1 MQTFGIVL
9 RTLLGVPLFLYLPG
23 YVLDRG
29 FLGAASSVSGIE
41 RHVSRIVM
49 SMLLT
54 GWLALLLA
62 EIGIFSA
69 ALLLGLTAAL
79 CLAGWLMRRRGTPAT
94 PSPAHSAPPLGIIA
108 DPRSASSA
116 RAMLPAALTAIRFDH
131 VLLAIVLIFGALV
144 ARPFE
149 VIRGGLDAG
158 VYANTGIAIARTGSI
173 VQHDPIVAEIGRR
186 SARGDET
193 AQHIER
199 NLLGVQRSDRYI
211 ATRYRAAGFFIN
223 DGELASGRVVPQFFH
238 LWPVWLGVF
247 VALLGPT
254 LGLVAT
260 GAAGALG
267 VVLLGLLGRRLGGPL
282 VGLLAA
288 GFLAL
293 LTPQVWFS
301 RMPTSEALAQALLL
315 AGLWAWTHFA
325 DATGRRER
333 IWWGVIVGAAFGQLT
348 LTRIDG
354 VFAAALTIGLLLYV
368 AYTRRWH
375 VGYTALALTLG
386 VALLHTLLHILLI
399 ARAYFFDT
407 AYARLQDF
415 AFTIY
420 LSLPFLSEGMSKQFR
435 FRGSSKY
442 MDLYRIWIELAAIA
456 LVLLAMVVLWR
467 WRRPLL
473 LAEALVLRWRHWLL
487 GAAVLALGLLSV
499 YAYLIRPEI
508 ITADALR
515 HPVRPDNWLRLQG
528 YIGAPI
534 EVPLDKYCE
543 PGKKCKTTEII
554 ALGNMARFGWYLS
567 PLGVL
572 LGVAGSLLLW
582 RRLNRRSWLFVLIA
596 TIYAL
601 FYIRSLYGTGDQTYI
616 YILRRYV
623 PLVYPAFV
631 LSIAYA
637 LVALLGRARNDRPAL
652 GWLRRAAFVLGAAS
666 LLLFFAVTGRT
677 VYAHVEYAGTLAQ
690 LETLS
695 SRFGSEDV
703 ILVRGGGAGDVD
715 VRDTSELV
723 AAPLTYIFG
732 RNALPVKGVEPAHY
746 AAAFSEQI
754 GRWRA
759 EDRQVYALLSAS
771 GGDLIF
777 PGYQLRPVDR
787 WTLEQREFQQLP
799 DQKPK
804 LSYTNQVPF
813 QLYEV
818 VPAGTVAATT
828 TLTYDDTAAQV
839 AGFYR
844 SEPGQMGQPRAAWT
858 NGLAVL
864 RLPGA
869 AEQRRLTIEVAG
881 GKRPQALGAAQL
893 CIDVVA
899 EPVPH
904 PEGGVARATAL
915 VRKNS
920 TTIPPLPWREL
931 SCATLSE
938 QASRV
943 EVTLPATEPT
953 GTSLIRLRSR
963 PWVPALHTD
972 SPDKRS
978 LGIRFISA
986 TITP

>member
-1 MQTFGIVL
+1 MQTLGTVL

-23 YVLDRG
+23 YALDRG
-29 FLGAASSVSGIE
+29 WLATASSVRGIE
-41 RHVSRIVM
+41 RHISRIVA
-49 SMLLT
+49 SALLT
-54 GWLALLLA
+54 GWIALVLAELGVFSFWLLLA
-62 EIGIFSA
+62 LIAGLCLLG
-69 ALLLGLTAAL
+69 ALL
-79 CLAGWLMRRRGTPAT
+79 RRSAFI
-94 PSPAHSAPPLGIIA
+94 AAPPLGIIA
-108 DPRSASSA
+108 DRPATTSG
-116 RAMLPAALTAIRFDH
+116 RATLTGMLAAIKFDH
-131 VLLAIVLIFGALV
+131 VLLAIALLFGVLV

-158 VYANTGIAIARTGSI
+158 VYANTGVAIARTGSI
-173 VQHDPIVAEIGRR
+173 VQYDPIVAEIGQL
-186 SARGDET
+186 SQAGDET

-199 NLLGVQRSDRYI
+199 NLLGVQSRDRYI

-238 LWPVWLGVF
+238 LWPVWLAIF
-247 VALLGPT
+247 VAMLGPT
-254 LGLVAT
+254 LGLAAT

-267 VVLLGLLGRRLGGPL
+267 VVLLGLIGRRLGGSL

-288 GFLAL
+288 SFLAL

-325 DATGRRER
+325 DADNRRER

-354 VFAAALTIGLLLYV
+354 VFATALTGALLVYA

-375 VGYTALALTLG
+375 AGYSALALTLG
-386 VALLHTLLHILLI
+386 ALLVHTLLHILLI

-420 LSLPFLSEGMSKQFR
+420 LSLPFLSAGVSDRFR

-442 MDLYRIWIELAAIA
+442 MDPYRIWIELVAIA
-456 LVLLAMVVLWR
+456 LLLLTLVALWR

-473 LAEALVLRWRHWLL
+473 LLEAVTRRWRRWLL
-487 GAAVLALGLLSV
+487 GAVVLTLALLAG

-508 ITADALR
+508 ITADALL
-515 HPVRPDNWLRLQG
+515 HPLRPDNWLRLQG

-534 EVPLDKYCE
+534 EVPLEKYCE

-572 LGVAGSLLLW
+572 LGVAGGLLLW
-582 RRLNRRSWLFVLIA
+582 RRLDRRSWLFVLIA
-596 TIYAL
+596 TIYSL

-631 LSIAYA
+631 LAMAYA
-637 LVALLGRARNDRPAL
+637 LAALKGRAEGARRTALDWLRLGAFAL
-652 GWLRRAAFVLGAAS
+652 GAPS

-677 VYAHVEYAGTLAQ
+677 VYAHVEYGGSLAQ
-690 LETLS
+690 IETLS
-695 SRFGSEDV
+695 DHFRQEDV
-703 ILVRGGGAGDVD
+703 ILVRGGGAGDVA

-723 AAPLTYIFG
+723 ATPLTYIFG
-732 RNALPVKGVEPAHY
+732 RNALPIKGVEPAHY
-746 AAAFSEQI
+746 AVAFGEQVT
-754 GRWRA
+754 RWRA
-759 EDRQVYALLSAS
+759 EGRRVYALLSAS
-771 GGDLIF
+771 GGDLLF

-787 WTLEQREFQQLP
+787 WTLMQHEFQQLAN
-799 DQKPK
+799 QKPK
-804 LSYTNQVPF
+804 LSYTNEVPF
-813 QLYEV
+813 QLYEI
-818 VPAGTVAATT
+818 VPAAAQDAPVA
-828 TLTYDDTAAQV
+828 LTYDDTAAQV

-844 SEPGQMGQPRAAWT
+844 SEPAPPGQTRAAWT

-864 RLPGA
+864 RLPSNA
-869 AEQRRLTIEVAG
+869 QSRILTLDVAG
-881 GKRPQALGAAQL
+881 GKRPAAIGSAQL
-893 CIDVVA
+893 CIDVAA
-899 EPVPH
+899 EPIPH
-904 PEGGVARATAL
+904 PEGGVARSTPI
-915 VRKNS
+915 VRSDK
-920 TTIPPLPWREL
+920 TTIPALPWREL
-931 SCATLSE
+931 QCIQLAE
-938 QASRV
+938 ASSSV
-943 EVTLPATEPT
+943 QVALPALEP
-953 GTSLIRLRSR
+953 SSAVLIRLRSQ
-963 PWVPALHTD
+963 PWTPSQVSD
-972 SPDKRS
+972 SPDQRI
-978 LGIRFISA
+978 LGIRFNSA
-986 TITP
+986 VVAP

>member
-9 RTLLGVPLFLYLPG
+9 QTLLGIPLFLYLPG
-23 YVLDRG
+23 YMLDRV
-29 FLGAASSVSGIE
+29 FLGAASAVSGIE
-41 RHVSRIVM
+41 RHVSRVVV
-49 SMLLT
+49 SVLLT

-62 EIGIFSA
+62 EVGIFSA
-69 ALLLGLTAAL
+69 SLLIGLIAAL
-79 CLAGWLMRRRGTPAT
+79 CLAGALLRRDGPTATPAGGRR
-94 PSPAHSAPPLGIIA
+94 SPPLGIIA
-108 DPRSASSA
+108 DRPGAAA
-116 RAMLPAALTAIRFDH
+116 RATRPAALAAICFDH
-131 VLLAIVLIFGALV
+131 VLLATVLIFGALV

-158 VYANTGIAIARTGSI
+158 VYANTGIAIARTGAI

-186 SARGDET
+186 SAAGDET

-223 DGELASGRVVPQFFH
+223 DGDLASGRVVPQFFH

-247 VALLGPT
+247 AALLGPT

-282 VGLLAA
+282 VGMLAA

-325 DATGRRER
+325 DAVSRRER

-354 VFAAALTIGLLLYV
+354 VFAAGLTIALLIYV

-375 VGYTALALTLG
+375 VGYSALALTLG
-386 VALLHTLLHILLI
+386 AALLHILLHILLI

-442 MDLYRIWIELAAIA
+442 MDPYRIWVELAAIA
-456 LVLLAMVVLWR
+456 LVLVAMVVLWR

-473 LAEALVLRWRHWLL
+473 LAETMVLRWRGWLL
-487 GAAVLALGLLSV
+487 SAAIIVLGLLTV

-515 HPVRPDNWLRLQG
+515 NPLQPDNWLRLQG

-572 LGVAGSLLLW
+572 LGVAGGLLLW
-582 RRLNRRSWLFVLIA
+582 RRLDRRSWLFVLIA

-631 LSIAYA
+631 LSMAYA
-637 LVALLGRARNDRPAL
+637 LVALLGRAAGQQSPL
-652 GWLRRAAFVLGAAS
+652 GWLRRGAVGLIAAS

-677 VYAHVEYAGTLAQ
+677 VYAHVEYEGTLAQ

-695 SRFGSEDV
+695 SRFAPQDV

-746 AAAFSEQI
+746 ADAFAEQV

-759 EDRQVYALLSAS
+759 EGRQVYALLSAS

-787 WTLEQREFQQLP
+787 WTLKQREFQQLP

-804 LSYTNQVPF
+804 LSYTNEVPF
-813 QLYEV
+813 QLYEI
-818 VPAGTVAATT
+818 VPAGAAAALT
-828 TLTYDDTAAQV
+828 TLTYDDTATQV

-844 SEPGQMGQPRAAWT
+844 SEPAQAGEQRAAWT

-869 AEQRRLTIEVAG
+869 AQERQLTLEVAG
-881 GKRPQALGAAQL
+881 GKRPEAIGAAQL
-893 CIDVVA
+893 CIDVVT

-904 PEGGVARATAL
+904 PEGGVARTTPFVRRNATA
-915 VRKNS
+915 
-920 TTIPPLPWREL
+920 IPALPWREL
-931 SCATLSE
+931 RCTTLDE
-938 QASRV
+938 QTSRV
-943 EVTLPATEPT
+943 DVTLPATEPT
-953 GTSLIRLRSR
+953 ATSLIRLRSR
-963 PWVPALHTD
+963 PWVPVRHSV
-972 SPDKRS
+972 SPDRRS
-978 LGIRFISA
+978 LGVRFMSA
-986 TITP
+986 TISQ